1 MSSSSIE
8 EEDGGMFV
16 VVNCLHPPN
25 NSQLFITSL
34 LQDYDDINNKSVT
47 ISTSDVNTWNL
58 SSILQHNNKIIIK
71 LEAHRN
77 RLMQQS
83 SYFNALLAG
92 NFSDPDVQ
100 VFVQWDQPT
109 FLTLVASLF
118 GSPLDVTSDNFLSLF
133 KGALYFGMEMVL
145 LKCRTWLTQAVS
157 ASRAPLVQL
166 SDLFS
171 IWEFGSE
178 IGEFVFAAMTQVN
191 YLREL
196 CTSYLAKN
204 FIWAIS
210 CNSFGDAPH
219 DLLLSTIKHPE
230 LTVESEKQLC
240 DALLAWITANKE
252 QCTEDVCVNLL
263 KEIRISLL
271 PLWFIAGKNT
281 HESSLSTCCNDSFD
295 GANFLLKQSSACC
308 MDALADGDLLNLRIR
323 LSEFTQRVDLSN
335 SLQIKPTILLLSMLP
350 LSEIFEPLLR
360 KRVEQLLMSHEPRN
374 ANAFRISWEICPKL
388 TFEAVHEIDISNCPM
403 LHLEIAIECFSSS
416 FPSLKTLKA
425 TNHLKF
431 RTTKF
436 LQLANKCPLLCDVDL
451 TVDISP
457 VIPTP
462 VSVLSSFGSSD
473 SGGSSLAA
481 SWSYISGPLPS
492 SIKKL
497 TLEGRNDVT
506 DFDLR
511 IISDICVSLT
521 YLSIKG
527 CTSVSD
533 AGISSLICKC
543 LKLTSIV
550 ACYTLFGQQ
559 SIIALCSP
567 NVSCDDVIEEDRGKR
582 SNIQMLHIGGCKG
595 INTNS
600 FSKLM
605 CQAYLLKSLCLRDS
619 EVVDD
624 GLYSF
629 VGSSLEVLDVSNT
642 KVSAGAVAHVI
653 SRNSGLK
660 CLKARGCH
668 NLLQQE
674 SRNGGGNFPSKNL
687 YSELGK
693 CCRLN
698 EISVGWGFSYLF
710 LEAFEASISL
720 LNTIEVGLGGSL
732 GQDGLKL
739 LPEVCPLLESVA
751 LYFQVISDQLIVNL
765 LDFLRNL
772 KSFAMCHCLGEIS
785 SSSFN
790 VSMPNLR
797 KLRLERVAP
806 WLNNDDLINLSQNC
820 TNLIELSLLGC
831 RHLNSESQK
840 IISSGWP
847 GLISVH
853 LEECGEVTSN
863 GVMSLFDCYAL
874 EDILLR
880 HNGSGIQKG
889 FIGDAVVKL
898 PMLRK
903 MSLDICDAKHKDFDI
918 PEIRDGLASSSVS
931 IAKENATL

>member
-1 MSSSSIE
+1 MLCI
-8 EEDGGMFV
+8 
-16 VVNCLHPPN
+16 
-25 NSQLFITSL
+25 
-34 LQDYDDINNKSVT
+34 
-47 ISTSDVNTWNL
+47 
-58 SSILQHNNKIIIK
+58 
-71 LEAHRN
+71 A
-77 RLMQQS
+77 
-83 SYFNALLAG
+83 
-92 NFSDPDVQ
+92 
-100 VFVQWDQPT
+100 
-109 FLTLVASLF
+109 
-118 GSPLDVTSDNFLSLF
+118 
-133 KGALYFGMEMVL
+133 
-145 LKCRTWLTQAVS
+145 
-157 ASRAPLVQL
+157 
-166 SDLFS
+166 
-171 IWEFGSE
+171 
-178 IGEFVFAAMTQVN
+178 VN

-204 FIWAIS
+204 FIWATS
-210 CNSFGDAPH
+210 CNSFVDAPH

-240 DALLAWITANKE
+240 DALLAWVTANKE

-263 KEIRISLL
+263 KEIRIGLL
-271 PLWFIAGKNT
+271 PLWFTAGKNT
-281 HESSLSTCCNDSFD
+281 HGTLSTCCSDTFY
-295 GANFLLKQSSACC
+295 GANFLLKQPSACC
-308 MDALADGDLLNLRIR
+308 MDALADIDLLNLRIR
-323 LSEFTQRVDLSN
+323 LSEFTQRVDLS
-335 SLQIKPTILLLSMLP
+335 SCLQIKPAILLLSMLP
-350 LSEIFEPLLR
+350 LSDIFEPVLR
-360 KRVEQLLMSHEPRN
+360 KRVEQLIMNHEPRN
-374 ANAFRISWEICPKL
+374 RNAFRISWEICPKL

-403 LHLEIAIECFSSS
+403 LHLEIAIECFSKS

-425 TNHLKF
+425 TNHLEF
-431 RTTKF
+431 RTTKL
-436 LQLANKCPLLCDVDL
+436 LQLVKRCPLLCDVDL
-451 TVDISP
+451 TVDVSP
-457 VIPTP
+457 VILTRVP
-462 VSVLSSFGSSD
+462 VLSSFGSSD
-473 SGGSSLAA
+473 SGGSPLAA
-481 SWSYISGPLPS
+481 SWPYISGPLPS
-492 SIKKL
+492 NITKL

-511 IISDICVSLT
+511 SISDICVSLT

-527 CTSVSD
+527 CASVSD

-559 SIIALCSP
+559 SILALCLLNASY
-567 NVSCDDVIEEDRGKR
+567 DDVIKEDTWKR
-582 SNIQMLHIGGCKG
+582 SNLQMLHIGGCKG
-595 INTNS
+595 INMNS
-600 FSKLM
+600 FSRLM
-605 CQAYLLKSLCLRDS
+605 CLAYSLKSLCLRES
-619 EVVDD
+619 GVVDHD
-624 GLYSF
+624 LFSF

-674 SRNGGGNFPSKNL
+674 SRNGGGNVSSKNL

-693 CCRLN
+693 CCRLD
-698 EISVGWGFSYLF
+698 EVSVGWGFSYLF
-710 LEAFEASISL
+710 LEALKASISSL
-720 LNTIEVGLGGSL
+720 KTIEVGLGGSL

-739 LPEVCPLLESVA
+739 LPVVCPLLESVA

-765 LDFLRNL
+765 LYSLRNL

-785 SSSFN
+785 SSSFS

-847 GLISVH
+847 GLISIH

-874 EDILLR
+874 EDMLLR

-918 PEIRDGLASSSVS
+918 PEFADRHFLSHVKIARCKLQRCSFDLQHVRAPRSPVHMETLVLAWDSKQLTRTLV
-931 IAKENATL
+931 KERV